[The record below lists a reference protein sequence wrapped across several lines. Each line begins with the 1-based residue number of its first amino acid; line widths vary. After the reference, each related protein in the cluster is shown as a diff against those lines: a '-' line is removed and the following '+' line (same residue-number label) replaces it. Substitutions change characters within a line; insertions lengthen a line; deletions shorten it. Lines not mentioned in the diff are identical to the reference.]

1 GMEPPATL
9 GADDLRT
16 EKEKV
21 LRSIRPLS
29 IEDVDAHAVRAR
41 YTAGEIGG
49 EGVPGYLEEEGV
61 PPGSTTETYV
71 AMKLFV
77 DNWRWRGVPFYL
89 RTGKRMAADE
99 SHVAIR
105 FRDAP
110 QQLFRDT
117 ACETL
122 DPNWLILSLEPEDT
136 LRFELQARAPGFHM
150 RPRTLHFDTA
160 RREDRQ
166 QRIGPYATLLLDVIE
181 GDRTLFIRLDEV
193 ETAWRV
199 VEPVLQRF
207 RMADTPLYEYRAGTW
222 GPAAA

>member
-1 GMEPPATL
+1 MIQNHLLQVLALVGMEPPATL
-9 GADDLRT
+9 GADDMRT

-21 LRSIRPLS
+21 LRSLRPMEVS
-29 IEDVDAHAVRAR
+29 SVDEYVVRAR
-41 YTAGEIGG
+41 YSSGHIEGEP
-49 EGVPGYLEEEGV
+49 VPSYLDEKDV
-61 PPGSTTETYV
+61 PDDSSTESYV

-160 RREDRQ
+160 RRED
-166 QRIGPYATLLLDVIE
+166 
-181 GDRTLFIRLDEV
+181 
-193 ETAWRV
+193 
-199 VEPVLQRF
+199 
-207 RMADTPLYEYRAGTW
+207 
-222 GPAAA
+222 